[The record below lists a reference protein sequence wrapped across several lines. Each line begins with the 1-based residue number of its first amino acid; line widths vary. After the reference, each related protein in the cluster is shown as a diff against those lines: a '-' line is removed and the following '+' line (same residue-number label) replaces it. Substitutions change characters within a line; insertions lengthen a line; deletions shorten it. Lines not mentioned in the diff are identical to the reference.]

1 MTFEQQPNDELKKIW
16 TLKTQAKTIEDQAQ
30 DLVKLKENVGI
41 LMEGREEKK
50 SKLKRVANKK
60 PIPHHLSPVKISI
73 LMICLS

>member
-1 MTFEQQPNDELKKIW
+1 MTFEQQPNDDFKKYELI
-16 TLKTQAKTIEDQAQ
+16 KTQAKTIEDQAQ
-30 DLVKLKENVGI
+30 ELVKLKENVEI

-73 LMICLS
+73 LMICLE